1 MKHRSRLVT
10 FLLYVILT
18 LAAAFAIYPV
28 YFAFLASLRPGN
40 SLYSTDLAG
49 MFLPLP
55 PVTLE
60 NYRVMLFDKPFFAWV
75 GNSLFVSIFTVVACL
90 ILATSAAFAFSR
102 FKFWGRSFGLILFL
116 AIQAFPGVLALVPIA
131 QILSA
136 LGLYKS
142 LWGLVL
148 AYASG
153 TLVFCTWNLK
163 GYFDTIPIEMEEAA
177 QIDGAGPIQS
187 FIRIALPLARPAIA
201 VTALFGF
208 LAGWGEYVL
217 ASVIIPA
224 PESAKTLP
232 VGLYNLASD
241 INVPWGQ
248 FAAGAMMVSIPV
260 LILFLYLQT
269 YLESGLTVGGVKG

>member
-1 MKHRSRLVT
+1 MKHRSRFAT
-10 FLLYVILT
+10 AMLYVILV
-18 LAAAFAIYPV
+18 LAALFAIYPV

-40 SLYSTDLAG
+40 SLYSTDLAS
-49 MFLPLP
+49 MFFPTQI
-55 PVTLE
+55 TLE
-60 NYRVMLFDKPFFAWV
+60 NYRTMLFDKPFFAWV
-75 GNSLFVSIFTVVACL
+75 GNSLFVSLFTVVACL

-116 AIQAFPGVLALVPIA
+116 AIQAFPAVLALVPIA

-136 LGLYKS
+136 LGLYKN

-224 PESAKTLP
+224 PETAKTLP

-241 INVPWGQ
+241 INVPWGE

>member
-1 MKHRSRLVT
+1 MKHRSRFAT
-10 FLLYVILT
+10 AMLYVILV
-18 LAAAFAIYPV
+18 LAALFAIYPV

-40 SLYSTDLAG
+40 SLYSTDLAS
-49 MFLPLP
+49 MFFPTQI
-55 PVTLE
+55 TLE
-60 NYRVMLFDKPFFAWV
+60 NYRTMLFDKPFFAWV
-75 GNSLFVSIFTVVACL
+75 GNSLFVSVFTVVACL

-116 AIQAFPGVLALVPIA
+116 AIQAFPAVLALVPIA

-136 LGLYKS
+136 LGLYRN

-224 PESAKTLP
+224 PETAKTLP

-241 INVPWGQ
+241 INVPWGE

>member
-1 MKHRSRLVT
+1 MKHRSRWAT
-10 FLLYVILT
+10 AMLYVILV
-18 LAAAFAIYPV
+18 LASLFAIYPV

-40 SLYSTDLAG
+40 SLYSTDLAS
-49 MFLPLP
+49 MFFPTQI
-55 PVTLE
+55 TLE
-60 NYRVMLFDKPFFAWV
+60 NYRVMLFDKPFFSWV
-75 GNSLFVSIFTVVACL
+75 GNSLFVSLFTVVACL

-116 AIQAFPGVLALVPIA
+116 AIQAFPAVLALVPIA

-136 LGLYKS
+136 LGLYKN

-224 PESAKTLP
+224 PETAKTLP

>member
-1 MKHRSRLVT
+1 MKHRSRWAT
-10 FLLYVILT
+10 AMLYVILV
-18 LAAAFAIYPV
+18 LASLFAIYPV

-40 SLYSTDLAG
+40 SLYSTDLAS
-49 MFLPLP
+49 MFFPTQI
-55 PVTLE
+55 TLE
-60 NYRVMLFDKPFFAWV
+60 NYRVMLFDKPFFSWV
-75 GNSLFVSIFTVVACL
+75 GNSLFVSLFTVVVCL

-116 AIQAFPGVLALVPIA
+116 AIQAFPAVLALVPIA

-136 LGLYKS
+136 LGLYRN

-224 PESAKTLP
+224 PETAKTLP

>member
-1 MKHRSRLVT
+1 MKHRSRLAT
-10 FLLYVILT
+10 AMLYVILV
-18 LAAAFAIYPV
+18 LASLFAIYPV

-40 SLYSTDLAG
+40 SLYSTDLAS
-49 MFLPLP
+49 MFFPTQI
-55 PVTLE
+55 TLE
-60 NYRVMLFDKPFFAWV
+60 NYRIMLFDKPFFSWV
-75 GNSLFVSIFTVVACL
+75 GNSLFVSLFTVVVCL

-116 AIQAFPGVLALVPIA
+116 AIQAFPAVLALVPIA

-136 LGLYKS
+136 LGLYKN

-224 PESAKTLP
+224 PETAKTLP

>member
-1 MKHRSRLVT
+1 MKHRSRT
-10 FLLYVILT
+10 TTALLYVILT
-18 LAAAFAIYPV
+18 AAALFAVYPV

-40 SLYSTDLAG
+40 SLYSTDLAS
-49 MFLPLP
+49 MFFPTQI
-55 PVTLE
+55 TLE
-60 NYRVMLFDKPFFAWV
+60 NYRAMLFDKPFFAWV
-75 GNSLFVSIFTVVACL
+75 GNSLFVSLFTVVACL

-116 AIQAFPGVLALVPIA
+116 AIQAFPAVLALVPIA

-136 LGLYKS
+136 LGLYKN

-163 GYFDTIPIEMEEAA
+163 GYFDTIPVEMEEAA

-224 PESAKTLP
+224 PETAKTLP

>member
-1 MKHRSRLVT
+1 MKHRSRFAT
-10 FLLYVILT
+10 AMLYVILV
-18 LAAAFAIYPV
+18 LAALFAIYPV

-40 SLYSTDLAG
+40 SLYSTDLAS
-49 MFLPLP
+49 MFFPTQI
-55 PVTLE
+55 TLE
-60 NYRVMLFDKPFFAWV
+60 NYRTMLFDKPFFAWV
-75 GNSLFVSIFTVVACL
+75 GNSLFVSVFTVVACL

-116 AIQAFPGVLALVPIA
+116 AIQAFPAVLALVPIA

-136 LGLYKS
+136 LGLYKN

-224 PESAKTLP
+224 PETAKTLP

-241 INVPWGQ
+241 INVPWGE